1 MSVGQLTSG
10 GQATELSQPPG
21 RVRARPLQ
29 RFTPARCAWR
39 RSWLPRRAARWEIG
53 PSRGAAPERGPQRHP
68 PRPSRLG
75 LTRAAGEGAGGGGG
89 SYWPR
94 RPLRGVSAGP
104 DAPPPDLTMGAGRAR
119 GRGRR
124 SARPGRT
131 KLATPRCAHLCL
143 PRHRAPSPSLPRRW
157 HRPRGSGH
165 TAPSPGKTSP
175 RRVPSD
181 TRRRDLSLRES
192 ARSASPQPL
201 RAAVKPTF
209 PLSRF

>member
-1 MSVGQLTSG
+1 MSVGLLTSG

-21 RVRARPLQ
+21 RVRARPSQ

-104 DAPPPDLTMGAGRAR
+104 DAPPPDLTMGVGRAR
-119 GRGRR
+119 GGGGEAPHRGERSSRPRAALTCASRAIALLHLRSRGVGTALADPATQLRARGKLRLAASRPTPAAVIFLSGKVHDRPRR
-124 SARPGRT
+124 S
-131 KLATPRCAHLCL
+131 LCAL
-143 PRHRAPSPSLPRRW
+143 P
-157 HRPRGSGH
+157 
-165 TAPSPGKTSP
+165 
-175 RRVPSD
+175 
-181 TRRRDLSLRES
+181 
-192 ARSASPQPL
+192 
-201 RAAVKPTF
+201 
-209 PLSRF
+209 